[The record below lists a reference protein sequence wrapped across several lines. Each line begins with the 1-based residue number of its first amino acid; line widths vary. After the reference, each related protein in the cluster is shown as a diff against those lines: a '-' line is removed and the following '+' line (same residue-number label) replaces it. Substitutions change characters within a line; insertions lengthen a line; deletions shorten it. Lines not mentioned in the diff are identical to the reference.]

1 MQDETWTHNGGT
13 SHTHRYQ
20 GQSLRHAHVHGG
32 TFHGYFEHPED
43 WAVTSMEDVLRV
55 DIAPDLTA
63 YATSDGRTGIEAD
76 RWEHGN
82 RYDITDVAVAVV
94 GLETV
99 RDVAGGPPS
108 EGSPMQ
114 AAITTMMEVAAA
126 LEEASRGPRRRDHE
140 QRQIACVVGAARLR
154 QVSADLRFGRLP
166 QEWLDRPVSHA
177 TYCPTCWMYPRKLGD
192 GSAVLRHRPGC
203 PGKDES

>member
-1 MQDETWTHNGGT
+1 VASELNPDETWTHNGGT

-55 DIAPDLTA
+55 DIAPGLTA

-99 RDVAGGPPS
+99 RDVAGGPPA

-114 AAITTMMEVAAA
+114 AAITGMLEVADA
-126 LEEASRGPRRRDHE
+126 LEEA
-140 QRQIACVVGAARLR
+140 ARLDVR
-154 QVSADLRFGRLP
+154 KQMLALLASTAMLRNLAADLRYGRLP
-166 QEWLDRPVSHA
+166 QEWMERPVSNA
-177 TYCPTCWMYPRKLGD
+177 TMCPVCWMYARKLGD
-192 GSAVLRHRPGC
+192 GSAVLRHRPAC
-203 PGKDES
+203 PGKDE